1 MENKEEIK
9 IEEKEIETTQGNY
22 VVAQDDYVVPK
33 WWLDGPG
40 RRNASWWD

>member
-1 MENKEEIK
+1 MENKEEVK
-9 IEEKEIETTQGNY
+9 VEEKEIEVT
-22 VVAQDDYVVPK
+22 QDDYVVPQ